1 MYEIIDDSKVV
12 YSAKGKVEGIVH
24 KAKLHERIAAG
35 IIDRDDFAYDYNY
48 DITED
53 DNYYETEIGNNND
66 TTTTTTI
73 TKHNRNKK
81 NRLSLNFSEFSFVVF
96 AISSVLLAAS

>member
-35 IIDRDDFAYDYNY
+35 IDRDDLLM
-48 DITED
+48 
-53 DNYYETEIGNNND
+53 
-66 TTTTTTI
+66 TI
-73 TKHNRNKK
+73 
-81 NRLSLNFSEFSFVVF
+81 
-96 AISSVLLAAS
+96 IMI

>member
-35 IIDRDDFAYDYNY
+35 IDRDDFAYDCNY

-66 TTTTTTI
+66 TNTTTTI

-81 NRLSLNFSEFSFVVF
+81 NHLSLNFSEFPFVVF
-96 AISSVLLAAS
+96 AISSVLLGAS

>member
-1 MYEIIDDSKVV
+1 MREIIGNRV

-35 IIDRDDFAYDYNY
+35 IDRDEFDYDYNY

-53 DNYYETEIGNNND
+53 DNYYEPKIGNNNC
-66 TTTTTTI
+66 TSTTI
-73 TKHNRNKK
+73 TKHDTNKK
-81 NRLSLNFSEFSFVVF
+81 NHLRLNFSGFSFVGFV
-96 AISSVLLAAS
+96 ISSVLLGAS

>member
-12 YSAKGKVEGIVH
+12 YSTKGKVEGIVH

-35 IIDRDDFAYDYNY
+35 IDRDDFAYDYNY

-53 DNYYETEIGNNND
+53 DNYYETEIGNNSD
-66 TTTTTTI
+66 TNTTTTI

-81 NRLSLNFSEFSFVVF
+81 KHLSLNFSEFPFVVF
-96 AISSVLLAAS
+96 AISSVLLGAS

>member
-1 MYEIIDDSKVV
+1 MREIIANRVV

-35 IIDRDDFAYDYNY
+35 IDRDDFAYDYNY

-53 DNYYETEIGNNND
+53 DNYYETEIGNNNYIN
-66 TTTTTTI
+66 TTTTI
-73 TKHNRNKK
+73 TKHDTNKK
-81 NRLSLNFSEFSFVVF
+81 NHLRLNFSGFSFVVF
-96 AISSVLLAAS
+96 VMSSVLLGAS

>member
-1 MYEIIDDSKVV
+1 MYAIIDDSKVV
-12 YSAKGKVEGIVH
+12 YSAKGKVEDIVH
-24 KAKLHERIAAG
+24 KVKLHESIAAG
-35 IIDRDDFAYDYNY
+35 IDKDDFAYDYNY

-66 TTTTTTI
+66 TNTTTTI

-81 NRLSLNFSEFSFVVF
+81 HLSLNFSDPFVVF
-96 AISSVLLAAS
+96 AISSVLLGAS

>member
-1 MYEIIDDSKVV
+1 MYGIIDDSRVV
-12 YSAKGKVEGIVH
+12 YSAKGKVEGIVQ

-35 IIDRDDFAYDYNY
+35 IDRDDFAYDCNY

-53 DNYYETEIGNNND
+53 DNYYETEVGNNN

-81 NRLSLNFSEFSFVVF
+81 NHLSLNFSKFPFVVF
-96 AISSVLLAAS
+96 AISSVLLGAS

>member
-1 MYEIIDDSKVV
+1 MHEIIDDSRVV

-24 KAKLHERIAAG
+24 KANLHERIATG
-35 IIDRDDFAYDYNY
+35 IDRDDFAYDYNY

-66 TTTTTTI
+66 INTTTI
-73 TKHNRNKK
+73 TKHNTNKK
-81 NRLSLNFSEFSFVVF
+81 NHLSLNFSKFPFVVF
-96 AISSVLLAAS
+96 AISSVLLGAS